1 MKMIIYAAG
10 TIALGTLAVGLA
22 NQGALRD
29 KLLNV
34 SVVLWAI
41 TAVASIYD
49 SRLLEMLFV
58 WSQL

>member
-10 TIALGTLAVGLA
+10 TVALGTLAVGLA

-41 TAVASIYD
+41 TAAASIYD
-49 SRLLEMLFV
+49 SRLLEILFV
-58 WSQL
+58 WSQI